1 MNIIASILILLI
13 NTGLF
18 TNILS
23 GLFQIEQIKRVN
35 NLWTNDSLFLRSHIH
50 IPVPRTPANENI
62 ANGQESADPP
72 CAILDSQDE
81 IVSIDD
87 LRRTKESNAK
97 SENAECPSLPP
108 LSSKDFL
115 SKFDTSLAQIR
126 SSVEKLEEKSK

>member
-1 MNIIASILILLI
+1 M
-13 NTGLF
+13 
-18 TNILS
+18 
-23 GLFQIEQIKRVN
+23 N

-50 IPVPRTPANENI
+50 IPLPRTPGNENI
-62 ANGQESADPP
+62 ATNGEESTDPP
-72 CAILDSQDE
+72 CAIIDSQDE

-87 LRRTKESNAK
+87 LRRTKETNAK
-97 SENAECPSLPP
+97 SENAECASLPP